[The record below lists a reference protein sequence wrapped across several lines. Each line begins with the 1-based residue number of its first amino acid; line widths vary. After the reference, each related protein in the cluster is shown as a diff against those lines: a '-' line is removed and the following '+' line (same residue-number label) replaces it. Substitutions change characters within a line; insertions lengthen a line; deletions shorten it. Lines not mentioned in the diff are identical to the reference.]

1 MYLGTMTF
9 SDDDKEALGE
19 DLDNLKELLS
29 LISSDLKSLL
39 TIVQIIG
46 ALIGLS
52 MLLAGVSFFG
62 L

>member
-29 LISSDLKSLL
+29 LISSDLKKLL

-46 ALIGLS
+46 ILIGLS
-52 MLLAGVSFFG
+52 MLVAITSFR
-62 L
+62 

>member
-1 MYLGTMTF
+1 MTF

-29 LISSDLKSLL
+29 LISSDLKKLL

-46 ALIGLS
+46 ILIGLS
-52 MLLAGVSFFG
+52 MLVAITSFR
-62 L
+62 

>member
-1 MYLGTMTF
+1 MTF

-39 TIVQIIG
+39 TIVRIIG
-46 ALIGLS
+46 IFIGLS
-52 MLLAGVSFFG
+52 MLLASLSFFG
-62 L
+62 LLLG

>member
-1 MYLGTMTF
+1 MTF

-39 TIVQIIG
+39 TIVRIIG
-46 ALIGLS
+46 ISIGLS
-52 MLLAGVSFFG
+52 MLLASLSFFG
-62 L
+62 LLLG